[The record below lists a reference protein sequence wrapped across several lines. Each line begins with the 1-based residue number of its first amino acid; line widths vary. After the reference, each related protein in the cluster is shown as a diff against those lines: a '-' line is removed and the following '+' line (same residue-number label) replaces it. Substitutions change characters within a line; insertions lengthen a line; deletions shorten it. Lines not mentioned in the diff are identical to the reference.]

1 MSLRIPEF
9 GPTTQGG
16 TKTDR
21 GMIWLILGF
30 FLQGFCSLPYLN
42 TSLVGSST
50 KGQAWFSFILEP
62 WHVFNQVNPTE
73 LQCRAQN
80 GTKSCTICTVAVCA
94 GRVRGFVAK
103 VCILQNN
110 CHSPAS
116 PPTFALSAAIQMW
129 IGKNIPE
136 RAKKLQK
143 IRRRKCWKMRCKGGL
158 LPSGQRARI
167 VWAEDI
173 VSDLFVIT
181 RN

>member
-1 MSLRIPEF
+1 
-9 GPTTQGG
+9 
-16 TKTDR
+16 
-21 GMIWLILGF
+21 MIWLILGF

>member
-1 MSLRIPEF
+1 
-9 GPTTQGG
+9 
-16 TKTDR
+16 
-21 GMIWLILGF
+21 MIWLILGF
-30 FLQGFCSLPYLN
+30 FLRGSCSLPYLN
-42 TSLVGSST
+42 TSLVGFDT
-50 KGQAWFSFILEP
+50 KGQAWYSFILEP
-62 WHVFNQVNPTE
+62 WCVFNQVNPAPCNAPHSTA
-73 LQCRAQN
+73 RKAAQ
-80 GTKSCTICTVAVCA
+80 SAWLCA

-143 IRRRKCWKMRCKGGL
+143 NRRRKCWKMRCKGGL

>member
-9 GPTTQGG
+9 GPTTQWR

-30 FLQGFCSLPYLN
+30 FLRAFCSLPYLN

-50 KGQAWFSFILEP
+50 KGQAWYSFILEA

-80 GTKSCTICTVAVCA
+80 GMKSCTICTVAVRA

-129 IGKNIPE
+129 IGKNI
-136 RAKKLQK
+136 KLQS
-143 IRRRKCWKMRCKGGL
+143 RRRQLWKRRCKGGL
-158 LPSGQRARI
+158 LPSGPRAG
-167 VWAEDI
+167 
-173 VSDLFVIT
+173 
-181 RN
+181 